1 MGLYYVV
8 SETLT
13 NVAKH
18 AEASV
23 VRVDLAA
30 DDSAVRLCARDDG
43 VGGADPG
50 RGSGM
55 VGLMDRVHALGGR
68 IELTSPAGEGTTL
81 LVTIPLRRAE
91 QDPAAGTTAVTN

>member
-1 MGLYYVV
+1 
-8 SETLT
+8 
-13 NVAKH
+13 
-18 AEASV
+18 
-23 VRVDLAA
+23 
-30 DDSAVRLCARDDG
+30 
-43 VGGADPG
+43 
-50 RGSGM
+50 M